1 MHPRPYKLCY
11 KLHGYRLQ
19 PGNRLLLSF
28 KAMFDS
34 HLLFTR
40 MNADFGSFSVK
51 ESQAVRPLSLKWRV
65 TYRKGV
71 HTKPMLAP
79 KAIRFGVKIALNV
92 SSPKYSLF
100 QAPRQ

>member
-1 MHPRPYKLCY
+1 MHPRPYKLCH

-19 PGNRLLLSF
+19 PGNRLLLIF

-40 MNADFGSFSVK
+40 KNGDFGRFSVK
-51 ESQAVRPLSLKWRV
+51 ESQAARHLSLKWRV

-71 HTKPMLAP
+71 HTKPVSAP
-79 KAIRFGVKIALNV
+79 KAIRFSVKIALNV

-100 QAPRQ
+100 KTPR